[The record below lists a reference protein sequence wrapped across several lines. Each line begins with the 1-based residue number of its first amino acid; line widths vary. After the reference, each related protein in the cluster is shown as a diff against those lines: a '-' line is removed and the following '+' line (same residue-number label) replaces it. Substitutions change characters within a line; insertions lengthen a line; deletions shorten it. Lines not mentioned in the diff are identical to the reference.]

1 MGASGRRATV
11 DPERWLD
18 PSGPYYQEDTTQ
30 QTQRYDEL
38 EGDDDEPLVRPH
50 RQVMSPRVVG
60 LDGRDDLKEAN
71 IDELRGLVTESEFR
85 LIRELRRTIRNF
97 EGTQQQGMSLS
108 DLGQGL
114 VVRRLKA
121 RLESRVDLQGFMER
135 FEKICC
141 ATSGQNVLKDL
152 LLE

>member
-18 PSGPYYQEDTTQ
+18 PSGPYYQEETTQ

-85 LIRELRRTIRNF
+85 LIRELRMTIRNF
-97 EGTQQQGMSLS
+97 GGYSAAGNESVRSWTMDSCEKTEVTAEVEGIPAG
-108 DLGQGL
+108 
-114 VVRRLKA
+114 
-121 RLESRVDLQGFMER
+121 
-135 FEKICC
+135 IC
-141 ATSGQNVLKDL
+141 GNV
-152 LLE
+152 